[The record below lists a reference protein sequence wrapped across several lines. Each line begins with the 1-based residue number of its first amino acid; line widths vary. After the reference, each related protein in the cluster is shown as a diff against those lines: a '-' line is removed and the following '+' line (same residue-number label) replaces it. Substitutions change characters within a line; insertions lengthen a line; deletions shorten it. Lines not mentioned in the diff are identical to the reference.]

1 MNDHQSYLKAAAYSA
16 PTTFVLLKNYS
27 MKILDFEID
36 SSYVGRLC
44 VQCDQIRFKAWG
56 NNL

>member
-44 VQCDQIRFKAWG
+44 VQCDQIRFKA
-56 NNL
+56 